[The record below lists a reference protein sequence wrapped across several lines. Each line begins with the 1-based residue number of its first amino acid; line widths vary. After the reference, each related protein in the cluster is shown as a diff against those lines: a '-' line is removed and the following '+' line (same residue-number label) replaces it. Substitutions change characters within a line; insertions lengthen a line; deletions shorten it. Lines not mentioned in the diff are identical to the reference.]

1 MELIESDSTLRIQQF
16 ESEALPHLDSLMRV
30 AARLVGGLHHA
41 EDVVQ
46 ETYLRAWKYFGSFD
60 SGSNCRAWLF
70 RIMFNVINGK
80 KGREAKRAEISLS
93 DEESI
98 DHHPSNVVA
107 FDPIK
112 QIEGREVLEAANQ
125 LIVEQ
130 RAVLWLIVVEEF
142 SYKDAAEILDVPI
155 GTVMSRLHR
164 ARRELRKL
172 LVTGIA
178 SGTSG

>member
-1 MELIESDSTLRIQQF
+1 MFKSDSLLRIQEF
-16 ESEALPHLDSLMRV
+16 ETEALPHLDSLMRV
-30 AARLVGGLHHA
+30 ASRLAGGQHDA

-80 KGREAKRAEISLS
+80 KGKQAKQAETPLG
-93 DEESI
+93 DEEMADYQQSK
-98 DHHPSNVVA
+98 VVA

-112 QIEGREVLEAANQ
+112 QIEGREVLEASTRLLA
-125 LIVEQ
+125 EQ
-130 RAVLWLIVVEEF
+130 RSVLWLVVVEEF

-172 LVTGIA
+172 LVTGKA
-178 SGTSG
+178 SGTGG